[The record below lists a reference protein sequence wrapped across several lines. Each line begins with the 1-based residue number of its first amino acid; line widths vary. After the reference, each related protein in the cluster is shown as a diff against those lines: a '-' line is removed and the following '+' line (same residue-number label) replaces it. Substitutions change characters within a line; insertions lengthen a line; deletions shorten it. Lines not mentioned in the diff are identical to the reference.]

1 MWGGAPVWALAP
13 SLPVFLLVPVAS
25 VFGAGASVK
34 VAILAFQV
42 LGGLGTYVLARSI
55 WGRTA
60 ASVVAAIVYALH
72 PFLVSHGA
80 LTGSETALAVLAAVP
95 WLAWSLRLG
104 LRGDG
109 TRHLV
114 AAGLIAAFAV
124 LHQAEYAYALV
135 LLCGLLILAEIGRLR
150 GIDSTE
156 SAWDVLKRAAV
167 VGGIA
172 FGGVAFWLLLFIT
185 LGELFVLSPP
195 ELVRGELSWG
205 LGGNLGR
212 EIGVFFTRK
221 GGLTGAVSFDR
232 PQIIPGLFYMGW
244 VCIVLSVI
252 TIVLLSRLKGEATLS
267 AVMLVSLAGMW
278 MNTGAVP
285 LAASG
290 PAQRHQ
296 WFALALTGAVAG
308 LALGAYLRRLHLGR
322 ATPVV
327 MGGALALMV
336 AMPFVAPFVRLQ
348 SVVPLMATLR
358 FPRFYVVAPLGLA
371 LGAAFPIRYVSRWA
385 ALNRPDWKFLQPAVL
400 AGVVLLAFFV
410 DILPY
415 RSYYTVRAP
424 ESDAAYQRMSD
435 ALAAAGDESRLTT
448 GRLDPRSV
456 AGLVKSGR
464 ELSVGWPHP
473 VGGRELWRLT
483 GETYV
488 APFGLREAAW
498 GLTGTGYLAIE
509 KATNKGTADE
519 RIDEIVLERNP
530 RTLPMVRTYDQAVI
544 VGDSRLSPLLAT
556 ALATRSVGVVTGD
569 KNTAQRS
576 RACRWPPCSPNR
588 RAISRTVSGLGQVAG
603 EVAVACAVDPWY
615 GAFFAGATFEVIGDE
630 PVGAVYRSLANGLR
644 GMAVWVGD
652 NAKGTELALYE
663 ASNDGRTIGPEVA
676 RGQAVGADEYGLVD
690 LHLRPDRRLRRQDL
704 RVPGHLHGLRR
715 GEAPDALQRAGT
727 GGARQLHQGR

>member
-1 MWGGAPVWALAP
+1 MLRSPLAKLVARRPVAAMAVLLTVLVAAFSGLWLHGSLTLDGPGTTLYVRLATGYLGSIGRVPYWMPEMWGGAPVWALAP

-172 FGGVAFWLLLFIT
+172 FGGVAFWLLPFIT
-185 LGELFVLSPP
+185 LGKSFVLSPP

-212 EIGVFFTRK
+212 EIGVFFTRTV
-221 GGLTGAVSFDR
+221 GLTGAVSFDR

-290 PAQRHQ
+290 PGSATSGSPSVDRGRRR
-296 WFALALTGAVAG
+296 AGA
-308 LALGAYLRRLHLGR
+308 RRLPPPSPPRAGHAGRHGRSPGLDGGHALRGPVRQAAIGGPADGDAAVPPLLRGGPPGPGPGRRLPHSVRVPLGSPQPARLEVPPTGGAGRGR
-322 ATPVV
+322 APRLFRRHP
-327 MGGALALMV
+327 AL
-336 AMPFVAPFVRLQ
+336 
-348 SVVPLMATLR
+348 SVVLHCA
-358 FPRFYVVAPLGLA
+358 
-371 LGAAFPIRYVSRWA
+371 
-385 ALNRPDWKFLQPAVL
+385 
-400 AGVVLLAFFV
+400 
-410 DILPY
+410 
-415 RSYYTVRAP
+415 AP
-424 ESDAAYQRMSD
+424 ELDAAYQRMSD

-448 GRLDPRSV
+448 GRLDPR
-456 AGLVKSGR
+456 
-464 ELSVGWPHP
+464 
-473 VGGRELWRLT
+473 
-483 GETYV
+483 
-488 APFGLREAAW
+488 
-498 GLTGTGYLAIE
+498 
-509 KATNKGTADE
+509 
-519 RIDEIVLERNP
+519 
-530 RTLPMVRTYDQAVI
+530 
-544 VGDSRLSPLLAT
+544 
-556 ALATRSVGVVTGD
+556 
-569 KNTAQRS
+569 
-576 RACRWPPCSPNR
+576 RWP
-588 RAISRTVSGLGQVAG
+588 
-603 EVAVACAVDPWY
+603 
-615 GAFFAGATFEVIGDE
+615 
-630 PVGAVYRSLANGLR
+630 
-644 GMAVWVGD
+644 
-652 NAKGTELALYE
+652 
-663 ASNDGRTIGPEVA
+663 AS
-676 RGQAVGADEYGLVD
+676 
-690 LHLRPDRRLRRQDL
+690 
-704 RVPGHLHGLRR
+704 
-715 GEAPDALQRAGT
+715 
-727 GGARQLHQGR
+727 